1 MCFIC
6 KGSSPGTWITLKCLV
21 NKAKCYF
28 SGLCCNFSKALRARF
43 SFSFWLK
50 SHMNAT
56 FLLSTYAPLYSL
68 KYFVTHSCTF
78 WYCSAIVTKSRCQQR
93 HLGMLSVWGRSR
105 HWAVQH
111 SQTPELCVGRGER
124 ELFWQW
130 APGYWCESTWKK
142 LGEEVWITEL
152 FSSPCCKSASLG
164 VCKGCSWE
172 QCLNP
177 VALILRTLDV

>member
-111 SQTPELCVGRGER
+111 SQTPELCLCGKRREGTLLTMGPWLLVWKYMEEAGRG
-124 ELFWQW
+124 
-130 APGYWCESTWKK
+130 
-142 LGEEVWITEL
+142 
-152 FSSPCCKSASLG
+152 SLDNW
-164 VCKGCSWE
+164 VVLQS
-172 QCLNP
+172 L
-177 VALILRTLDV
+177 L